1 MSLEMEQDKG
11 HLPQNLLNVLHIKPL
26 SSLGRPQHAGLLQ
39 NKTLCIYILFESGV
53 SFLVELWTLT
63 LPVRLYEEESFS
75 FIHLFIH

>member
-53 SFLVELWTLT
+53 SFFGESWTLT
-63 LPVRLYEEESFS
+63 VSLMVAEQDSTDR
-75 FIHLFIH
+75 